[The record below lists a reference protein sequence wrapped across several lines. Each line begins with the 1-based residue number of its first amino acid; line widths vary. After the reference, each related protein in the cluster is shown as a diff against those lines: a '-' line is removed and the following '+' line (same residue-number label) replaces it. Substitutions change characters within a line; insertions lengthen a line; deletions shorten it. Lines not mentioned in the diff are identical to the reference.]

1 MTYFLIGDEDTVL
14 GFAMVGVSGRVVANT
29 EETESAFQ
37 DAISGG
43 EAGIIIITEQAADF
57 IRSRIENYMFTADFP
72 LIVEIPGPERAVI
85 RHGRRCGNWL
95 TGLLELICPDVQA
108 EEMMQINADTTVS
121 GSGGEAVIQGI
132 LDEARDESGKIRRQ
146 AEEKAKK
153 DKSDTDVQCMRIMQQ
168 AQDRAEELRA
178 SFLAAEKSA
187 VDAELRRRSL
197 AEQEKI
203 YGEFFS
209 RLRDRLLS
217 LPDTTGYR
225 EILRGWIVEAS
236 IGLGAEKVEILA
248 SGKERE
254 LIDHKL
260 LKEVEAAVH
269 KSTRRRIEL
278 NLSTEEIEGRG
289 VFLRD
294 ETGRLAFD
302 NRIDAR
308 IRRSRRDLVRTIAD
322 ALSTVKKV

>member
-1 MTYFLIGDEDTVL
+1 MQTLLYPEAAGKLLFRESWMKPGTNPVK
-14 GFAMVGVSGRVVANT
+14 SVV
-29 EETESAFQ
+29 
-37 DAISGG
+37 
-43 EAGIIIITEQAADF
+43 
-57 IRSRIENYMFTADFP
+57 
-72 LIVEIPGPERAVI
+72 
-85 RHGRRCGNWL
+85 RR
-95 TGLLELICPDVQA
+95 
-108 EEMMQINADTTVS
+108 
-121 GSGGEAVIQGI
+121 
-132 LDEARDESGKIRRQ
+132 RRRQ
-146 AEEKAKK
+146 KK
-153 DKSDTDVQCMRIMQQ
+153 ISQTPMFSACALCRQ